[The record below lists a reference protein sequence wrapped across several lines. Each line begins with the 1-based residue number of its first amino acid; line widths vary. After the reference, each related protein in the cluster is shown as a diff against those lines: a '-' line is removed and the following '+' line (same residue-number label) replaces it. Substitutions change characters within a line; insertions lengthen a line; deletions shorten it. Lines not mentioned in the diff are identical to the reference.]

1 MSYNFGYV
9 LIQFSCVAATFLD
22 VIFILFNN
30 DNRRFVDIICAVQDI
45 IFELS
50 T

>member
-1 MSYNFGYV
+1 MTYNFGYV
-9 LIQFSCVAATFLD
+9 LIKFSCVAATFLD

-30 DNRRFVDIICAVQDI
+30 DNIRFVDIICAVQDI